1 MNMDALT
8 IEPIIIKNIGQIS
21 HSLTRWLT
29 ASGTPYLDAQVLLA
43 HITGKPRGWIL
54 AHPDYKLPPHQQINL
69 SEAISQLKDGV
80 PLPYIL
86 GHWEFYNLDFEITPE
101 VLIPR
106 PETELL
112 VETAIQWLLSHPQ
125 CRRVADIG
133 TGSGCI
139 AISIATNIPNSR
151 VTAVDISEAA
161 LEVAQKNAAKYA
173 LADQIRFIHANLLNL
188 PPSTFDLICAN
199 LPYIP
204 TGTLHQ
210 LDIFGREP
218 TLALDGGMDGLYLI
232 RDLIQDIPQYL
243 APGGLVLIEIEAN
256 QGNSALK
263 FTQAHLQNTEISLH
277 ADLSG
282 HDRLIRIQT

>member
-8 IEPIIIKNIGQIS
+8 VEPIIINNIGQIC

-29 ASGTPYLDAQVLLA
+29 ASETPYLDAQVLLA
-43 HITGKPRGWIL
+43 HITEKPRGWIL
-54 AHPDYKLPPHQQINL
+54 AHPDYKLLPHQQLNL
-69 SEAISQLKDGV
+69 SQAISQLENDV
-80 PLPYIL
+80 PLPYVL
-86 GHWEFYNLDFEITPE
+86 GHWEFYNLEFEISPA

-112 VETAIQWLLSHPQ
+112 VETAIQWLRSHPQ

-139 AISIATNIPNSR
+139 AISIAANIPNSR

-161 LEVAQKNAAKYA
+161 LEIAQKNAAKHA
-173 LADQIRFIHANLLNL
+173 LSDQIRFIHADLLNL
-188 PPSTFDLICAN
+188 PPLTFDLICAN

-210 LDIFGREP
+210 LEIFGREP
-218 TLALDGGMDGLYLI
+218 TLALDGGVDGLYLI
-232 RDLIQDIPQYL
+232 RELIQDTPQYL
-243 APGGLVLIEIEAN
+243 APGGLVLIEVEAN

-263 FTQAHLQNTEISLH
+263 LAQDHLQNIEISLH

-282 HDRLIRIQT
+282 HDRLLSIQT